1 MRKSHAVRAAVIAAA
16 VASACAA
23 LANPAA
29 AANASVTVS
38 DDRFTPSA
46 VTINQGETVTWTF
59 RESGHNVESSSASF
73 ESDFLSNGDTFS
85 HTFNQPGTFSYV
97 CGAHDDMRGSVTVN
111 AAAPGTTPPPGTGP
125 GGGQAPGTGNG
136 GNGSPTVDSAPPTVS
151 GLKARRRMLRF
162 RSSEKARVSV
172 SIRRVRRGRSALVV
186 KRLRGT
192 AKRGANRMRIK
203 GRLARGRYRVV
214 ITARDAAGNRSA
226 PKTTKLVVR

>member
-23 LANPAA
+23 LASPAA
-29 AANASVTVS
+29 AANASVTVGAGG

-46 VTINQGETVTWTF
+46 VTINQGETVTWNWADGT
-59 RESGHNVESSSASF
+59 HNVESASANFDSGYKSS
-73 ESDFLSNGDTFS
+73 GTFS

-111 AAAPGTTPPPGTGP
+111 AAAPGTTPPPASGGP
-125 GGGQAPGTGNG
+125 GGGPTPGT

-151 GLKARRRMLRF
+151 RLKARRKMLRF

-226 PKTTKLVVR
+226 PKTTRLVVR